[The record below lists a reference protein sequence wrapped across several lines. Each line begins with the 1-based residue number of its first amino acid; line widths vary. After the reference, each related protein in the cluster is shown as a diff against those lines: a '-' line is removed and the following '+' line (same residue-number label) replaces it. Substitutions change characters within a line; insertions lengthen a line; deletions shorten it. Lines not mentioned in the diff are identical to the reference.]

1 MVKRS
6 THNRRSDSSIL
17 SRPTRYKYSTMEQK
31 RKPVEKYYYS
41 EQEWDRLGC
50 GPLPPERDRG
60 QTHQDA
66 HAKGNPKI
74 DGKAVKGYN

>member
-17 SRPTRYKYSTMEQK
+17 SRPTRYKYSTMEQNK
-31 RKPVEKYYYS
+31 QPVEQYYYS
-41 EQEWDRLGC
+41 EDEWARLGC
-50 GPLPPERDRG
+50 GPLPEKRKRENF
-60 QTHQDA
+60 QQA
-66 HAKGNPKI
+66 HAKGNPVI